1 MNSVTFSGVPANG
14 GADDQRAEDGR
25 LEDLLAPLAV
35 VMGVVDSGVRGSA
48 ASILAM
54 EGRSVTTVPA

>member
-14 GADDQRAEDGR
+14 GAADQRAEDGR